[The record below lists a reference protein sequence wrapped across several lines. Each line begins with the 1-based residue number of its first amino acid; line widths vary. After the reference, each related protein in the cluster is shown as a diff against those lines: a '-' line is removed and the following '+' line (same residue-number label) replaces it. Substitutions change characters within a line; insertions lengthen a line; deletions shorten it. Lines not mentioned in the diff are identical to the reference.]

1 MLSYHRFKI
10 IRVVFKNIFAATEM
24 WPAGSKKWFFSNK
37 GIDQTFYNK
46 EDKTCLHGGENAS
59 NHLDIQNTRSNSLNP
74 LTK

>member
-1 MLSYHRFKI
+1 MLSTKFKI
-10 IRVVFKNIFAATEM
+10 IRVVFENNCRNEI

-59 NHLDIQNTRSNSLNP
+59 NHLDIQNTRNNSLNP